1 MQVKT
6 KRQSDI
12 AETIQAARKSGGV
25 DDPLEVI
32 LYDPLAVRLSRGF
45 IRIGFSANA
54 VTLLSLFFGIC
65 GSLFFYISNRWINL
79 AGMALV
85 IFSAI
90 LDCCDG
96 QVARLTGTSS
106 QLGRVLDGA
115 ADFLNYL
122 AIYLVLGLR
131 LMGEPIPFTETSWS
145 FYIWPLLL
153 LTMLCHAGQ
162 ARMADYY
169 KGLHLFFLKGE
180 DKSSL
185 ARSQDLQAEL
195 DALPRKASAFE
206 RTYRQIYLNYTRQQ
220 EKATPKAQRLLK
232 AMEASEADIR
242 QGISKAYL
250 LQSKDHIYL
259 TNLLVYNIRTFALF
273 AMLLLGTHAF
283 YPLLVILLLEGVK
296 LLMIRCYEAVADS
309 VYTAF
314 FPDSVKTDH

>member
-54 VTLLSLFFGIC
+54 VTLLSLFFGIG

-115 ADFLNYL
+115 ADFLNYI

-131 LMGEPIPFTETSWS
+131 LMREPIPFTETSWS

>member
-54 VTLLSLFFGIC
+54 VTLLSLFFGIG

>member
-54 VTLLSLFFGIC
+54 VTLLSLFFGIG

-115 ADFLNYL
+115 ADFLNYI

-131 LMGEPIPFTETSWS
+131 LMREPIPFTETSWS

-180 DKSSL
+180 DRSSL